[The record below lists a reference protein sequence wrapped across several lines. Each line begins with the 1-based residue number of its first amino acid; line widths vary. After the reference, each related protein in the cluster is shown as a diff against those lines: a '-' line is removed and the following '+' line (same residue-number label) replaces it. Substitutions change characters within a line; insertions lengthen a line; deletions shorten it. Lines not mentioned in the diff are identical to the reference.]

1 MASDFMFL
9 FPSSPLPQTKNKMNT
24 NITKKLNDQSCFMQR
39 EMPESEKN

>member
-9 FPSSPLPQTKNKMNT
+9 LPSTSPQTKNKMNT
-24 NITKKLNDQSCFMQR
+24 NITKKLNDQSCFKQR